1 MTIWRRM
8 LARLPRGG
16 NAANLVGP
24 IGLEFA
30 FEKLHLMQMEHRAG
44 GAAIIAA
51 ASAAYPG
58 ERDELLA
65 DPARLKSFLR
75 AALRSKPFRGR
86 AVVSCLPA
94 EDVRIMVIN
103 YRPEAGKKPDDAIL
117 KAVRERLGEQP
128 DALVDFV
135 LIRSPAEDGE
145 ERSALVAV
153 TTQTTVTGYLDRL
166 VKAGLIVSGLDVRP
180 VALSRLVTSVQPEDG
195 PYVNV
200 LLVNFGAS
208 KSYLSVIS
216 GRRLMLDREVEM
228 GETQLVAQLARTL
241 VMPEATALRLLQ
253 TAGSSPVG
261 GGTRPET
268 PLDDD
273 DTRRTLGEVLHPAFT
288 ALGKEINKTMV
299 YMAGKTRGDSIER
312 IYLLGSVA
320 RYPHAVAW
328 LQDLFSQPVEVLNP
342 FAAFA
347 ARSDAAVLKDLDP
360 IAGIAVAT
368 GLALWRPDQG

>member
-1 MTIWRRM
+1 MWRRL
-8 LARLPRGG
+8 LARLPAGRR
-16 NAANLVGP
+16 ANLTGP

-30 FEKLHLMQMEHRAG
+30 AEKLHLMQMEHHAEG
-44 GAAIIAA
+44 SAIIAA
-51 ASAAYPG
+51 ASVAYPG
-58 ERDELLA
+58 ERDDLLA

-86 AVVSCLPA
+86 SVVSCLPA

-103 YRPEAGKKPDDAIL
+103 YRPEGGKKPDEAIL
-117 KAVRERLGEQP
+117 KAVRERLGELP

-135 LIRSPAEDGE
+135 LIRSPAEDAE
-145 ERSALVAV
+145 EHSALVAI
-153 TTQTTVTGYLDRL
+153 TTQTCVTSYLDRL
-166 VKAGLIVSGLDVRP
+166 AQAGLTTAALDVRP
-180 VALSRLVTSVQPEDG
+180 VALSRLVTSVQPEGG
-195 PYVNV
+195 PYANV

-208 KSYLSVIS
+208 RSYLSVIS

-228 GETQLVAQLARTL
+228 GETQLVARLARTL
-241 VMPEATALRLLQ
+241 GMPEAAALRLLQ
-253 TAGSSPVG
+253 TAGSPPVD

-273 DTRRTLGEVLHPAFT
+273 DARRTLGEVLHPALT
-288 ALGKEINKTMV
+288 ALGQEINKTMV

-320 RYPHAVAW
+320 RYPHAASWV
-328 LQDLFSQPVEVLNP
+328 QDLFSQPVEVLNP

-368 GLALWRPDQG
+368 GLALWRPAQG